1 MTRIPF
7 AVYLSKSFENEQHE
21 TYDKIKKSNNRY
33 FTNDLIFNTML
44 GLMDIKLKKFEEK
57 NNIIWSKEYDNS
69 KERFRTSYGRR
80 EISEE

>member
-1 MTRIPF
+1 
-7 AVYLSKSFENEQHE
+7 
-21 TYDKIKKSNNRY
+21 
-33 FTNDLIFNTML
+33 ML